1 MTNFFNAYMKEEMT
15 IEEAYASVVHMRSK
29 LDDNYESYVAQMA
42 SLEHLLAMRYMRSKG
57 YGYVCEND
65 TMYLRKY

>member
-29 LDDNYESYVAQMA
+29 LDVIMKVMW
-42 SLEHLLAMRYMRSKG
+42 LKW
-57 YGYVCEND
+57 
-65 TMYLRKY
+65 LRLSIYWLCVI